1 MNKIVMLG
9 LATAVALTSGCKGQP
24 QQAETVAQ
32 TAERVERVE
41 ATVLKETEIA
51 RQLELSTTLNAYE
64 TMNVAPS
71 LTGLIE
77 HIYVKEGDQVK
88 QGDMLV
94 RMDQNQFTNTQL
106 AFANLETEMQRTK
119 ALYESGAL
127 SQQTYDQVRL
137 SYDQTQKSLNFLETN
152 TFVKAPFAGVI
163 ASKNYEDG
171 ELYGGQPILTLIDI
185 AKLKAILNVPETYFP
200 MIKEGMTLQ
209 LHSDI
214 YPNRTFDAKVE
225 TVFPTVD
232 ANTHTFQVRIVLNN
246 NANLLRPGMF
256 VRTTMAIGKSNAIV
270 VPYQG
275 VLKLLGS
282 NERYIFVERE
292 GVAKRIFVELGERY
306 DDRIEIISDELVPG
320 DRMITTGQARLIDGV
335 KLNLVN
341 VVE

>member
-9 LATAVALTSGCKGQP
+9 LATAVAVTTGCKSQP
-24 QQAETVAQ
+24 QQTETVAQ

-88 QGDMLV
+88 KGDMLV

-185 AKLKAILNVPETYFP
+185 AKLKALLNVPETYFP

-209 LHSDI
+209 LHTDI
-214 YPNRTFDAKVE
+214 YPGKTFDAKVE

-256 VRTTMAIGKSNAIV
+256 ARTTMAIGKSNAMV

-282 NERYIFVERE
+282 NERYIFIERD

-306 DDRIEIISDELVPG
+306 DDRIEIISEELVPG
-320 DRMITTGQARLIDGV
+320 DRMITTGQARLVDGV
-335 KLNLVN
+335 KLNIVN